1 MGTFGL
7 SKVRRQIVMVGRNIV
22 GQEFDRE
29 PGGQPAMATVLA
41 PRVYGLDAICAAALA
56 SGGEEAAH
64 FARRLYARV
73 ADKDLAAA
81 PADQRA
87 GAALALLGFARRRLP
102 GVAKVRVFN
111 PGPDTSS
118 QGG

>member
-1 MGTFGL
+1 GTETAANRLSCVGAPPKTQDVVGTFGHADL
-7 SKVRRQIVMVGRNIV
+7 RRQIVIVGRNIARHHRR
-22 GQEFDRE
+22 DRE
-29 PGGQPAMATVLA
+29 GVQMATVLA

-56 SGGEEAAH
+56 IGGEEAAH

-87 GAALALLGFARRRLP
+87 
-102 GVAKVRVFN
+102 
-111 PGPDTSS
+111 
-118 QGG
+118 